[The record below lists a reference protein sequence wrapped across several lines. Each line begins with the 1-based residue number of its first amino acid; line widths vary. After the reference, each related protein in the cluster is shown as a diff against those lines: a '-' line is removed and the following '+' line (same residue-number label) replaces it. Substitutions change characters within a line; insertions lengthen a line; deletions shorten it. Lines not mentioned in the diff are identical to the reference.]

1 MRVMRAKR
9 GVRTNGDAAKRV
21 ILGQTSGAA
30 GRIRLGL
37 ANGPARLWCCGA
49 KRVVRPNGDAARLV
63 MRAMRAKRAMRV
75 MRVMRLM
82 RMQLVLQANL
92 G

>member
-1 MRVMRAKR
+1 LERPIRLFTAFNRSIEIEIVSSTVVSSFCPSAQIYRRYWAMRVMRAKR
-9 GVRTNGDAAKRV
+9 GVRTNGDAA
-21 ILGQTSGAA
+21 
-30 GRIRLGL
+30 RL
-37 ANGPARLWCCGA
+37 A
-49 KRVVRPNGDAARLV
+49 